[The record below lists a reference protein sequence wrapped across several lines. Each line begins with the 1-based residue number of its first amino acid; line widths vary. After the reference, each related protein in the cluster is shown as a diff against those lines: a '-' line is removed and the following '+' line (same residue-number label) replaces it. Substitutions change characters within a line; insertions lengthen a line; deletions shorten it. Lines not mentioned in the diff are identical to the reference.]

1 MNLCSLAVSLFLAFS
16 LTSKFTTDESLTAT
30 EKYSRTVTYN
40 VVLISIISFSLLSS
54 FAGKFLSNKI
64 FMSINR
70 KLHDKVTKSVL
81 SANISFF
88 EENTQGRILNRFS
101 KDVSTLDNLVFT
113 VLEMADVSFQP
124 KSHFFFHFLLV
135 YREGGNHFVHGRF
148 SEPMAFDRGYCQHM
162 LLDSHPSTM
171 SDSHA

>member
-1 MNLCSLAVSLFLAFS
+1 MIEAGKVDWIVYREFFAHAYGGFWGILLIIVLHVLMNLCSLAVSLFLAFS

-88 EENTQGRILNRFS
+88 EENT
-101 KDVSTLDNLVFT
+101 
-113 VLEMADVSFQP
+113 
-124 KSHFFFHFLLV
+124 
-135 YREGGNHFVHGRF
+135 
-148 SEPMAFDRGYCQHM
+148 
-162 LLDSHPSTM
+162 
-171 SDSHA
+171 

>member
-1 MNLCSLAVSLFLAFS
+1 MVYQEFFAYAYGGLWGILLIIVLHVLMNLCSLAVSLFLAFS

-88 EENTQGRILNRFS
+88 EENT
-101 KDVSTLDNLVFT
+101 
-113 VLEMADVSFQP
+113 
-124 KSHFFFHFLLV
+124 
-135 YREGGNHFVHGRF
+135 
-148 SEPMAFDRGYCQHM
+148 
-162 LLDSHPSTM
+162 
-171 SDSHA
+171 